1 MKLQTLSMYRLKAK
15 AIETRESFTVRNGVD
30 FSIHVSTSSSLL
42 NQYYVV
48 ESQSLDGTSGKVI
61 PLAHVQVSKATGVIK
76 FVAFQPENWGISAD
90 SDDLVKIISHS
101 ISKLETFELL

>member
-30 FSIHVSTSSSLL
+30 FSILVSTSSSLL

-61 PLAHVQVSKATGVIK
+61 PLAHVQVSKVTGVMK